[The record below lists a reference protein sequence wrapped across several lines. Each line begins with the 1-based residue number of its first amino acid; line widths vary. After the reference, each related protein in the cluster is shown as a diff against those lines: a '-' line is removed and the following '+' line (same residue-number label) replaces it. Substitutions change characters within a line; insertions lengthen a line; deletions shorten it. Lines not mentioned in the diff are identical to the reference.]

1 MRSRLSGLVLLFLVA
16 TSIIWTGCQKSNKE
30 DLRLI
35 LNSENIEG
43 QLPRNFRMSSDSW
56 LGASSKKEPSRIG
69 LDELHASGS
78 GQFSEDGLKAIL
90 SRLNTS
96 QPITVVDL
104 RQESHGFANGI
115 AVSWYASHDA
125 ANVGKSLTEIEADE
139 SKRLQELLSQKDV
152 SIEDVLRK
160 TDDVIDK
167 TTPMV
172 VSVEKV
178 ATEKEL
184 TQSLN
189 VGYFR
194 IPVTDHLPPT
204 KDDVERF
211 LTFVRSLPAN
221 TWLHFHC
228 EAGDGRT
235 TSFLSMYD
243 MFRNAKNVSFDDI
256 IERQYRLGGIN
267 LAEMPEKSS
276 WKYPHEVDRVK
287 FLQEFYTRMKNGL

>member
-1 MRSRLSGLVLLFLVA
+1 M
-16 TSIIWTGCQKSNKE
+16 WTTWQKDSQKS
-30 DLRLI
+30 LRLI

-43 QLPRNFRMSSDSW
+43 QLPRNFRMSSDPW
-56 LGASSKKEPSRIG
+56 LGTSSKKEPSRLG
-69 LDELHASGS
+69 LDELNASGS

-90 SRLNTS
+90 SRLNSS
-96 QPITVVDL
+96 QRITVVDL

-115 AVSWYASHDA
+115 AVSWYAPHDA
-125 ANVGKSLTEIEADE
+125 ANVGKTLVEIEADE
-139 SKRLQELLSQKDV
+139 SKRLQDLLSQKDV
-152 SIEDVLRK
+152 SIEDVTRK

-167 TTPMV
+167 ATPMSI
-172 VSVEKV
+172 SVKKV

-184 TQSLN
+184 TGSLN

-211 LTFVRSLPAN
+211 LTFVRSLPEN

-243 MFRNAKNVSFDDI
+243 MFRNAKNVSFEDI
-256 IERQYRLGGIN
+256 IERQYRLGGID

-276 WKYPHEVDRVK
+276 WKYPHEVDRLK
-287 FLQEFYTRMKNGL
+287 FLQEFYTRMKNGY